1 MNDRIKIHLARMYEF
16 ITDALHI
23 CEDENYN
30 YDKILSDKK
39 NQLAITMCLSQ
50 IGEFAN
56 AIRKV
61 DEETYIKYKFNEPKG
76 MRDRIVHGYGK
87 IDFEIVKETLKTD
100 LPRLKKLIEDNVEKE
115 ILDNPYKFYDG
126 IL

>member
-1 MNDRIKIHLARMYEF
+1 MYEF
-16 ITDALHI
+16 ITDALRI
-23 CEDENYN
+23 CEDENFN

-39 NQLAITMCLSQ
+39 NQLALTMCLSQ

-61 DEETYIKYKFNEPKG
+61 DEETYIKYKFNELKG

-87 IDFEIVKETLKTD
+87 IDFDIVKETLKTD
-100 LPRLKKLIEDNVEKE
+100 LPRLKKLIEENVEKE